1 MNLTL
6 LDAKLTVLAAVVIL
20 IIVYKE
26 ERGFGC
32 RKEVST

>member
-20 IIVYKE
+20 IIVCKE
-26 ERGFGC
+26 ERTFGC